1 MNSSEQFHLLELA
14 ERYVDGRL
22 TEAETQA
29 LDQRLRGDAEAR
41 ALFAKT
47 LYQDAELRF
56 DPGLLR
62 ELPATSPAPVETT
75 ARPWPYIVTAAA
87 AACLT
92 LFAGWLFIGQA
103 PHGVATLSQA
113 KQCQW
118 AGSSLPTVQGARLS
132 PGTLDLVEGIATLHF
147 DSGAEIV
154 MEAPATVEVLD
165 AMNCR
170 LKRGT
175 VVADVPPSAH
185 GFSIDTTQAK
195 VVDWGTRFGLSA
207 SENGNYRVQ
216 VLEGRVD
223 VNRKDGNAVKE
234 LHKGQTDDHGWLRS
248 RLNPEVNADAEP
260 NRWQP
265 DTIVDGG
272 GGWQI
277 ISTAFGHGKD
287 SYIQSS
293 NKPTRDF
300 GSDPFFRVKRSSL
313 QHDLNRK
320 GYLAFDL
327 SKFAG
332 RKFEDAELTLTIEP
346 SDLGFASMVPDST
359 FDVYGLTDEGE
370 DNWEENGLSWQ
381 HAPAHD
387 PAQPEKHLPVAGK
400 VKLLG
405 RFEIPQG
412 INRGTRTL
420 HGEALR
426 DFLNSKTDGLAT
438 FILCRETDEVGRS
451 GLVHA
456 FATKESASSTPP
468 LLRVKAK

>member
-1 MNSSEQFHLLELA
+1 MNSSEQWQLLELA

-22 TEAETQA
+22 SESETLA
-29 LDQRLRGDAEAR
+29 LDERLRSDAAAR
-41 ALFAKT
+41 ALFAKA
-47 LYQDAELRF
+47 LHQHAELRF
-56 DPGLLR
+56 DQGLSH
-62 ELPATSPAPVETT
+62 ELSLSPAAPQV
-75 ARPWPYIVTAAA
+75 RPWRYVATAAA
-87 AACLT
+87 AACITLVGAWLVVGHAKLT
-92 LFAGWLFIGQA
+92 
-103 PHGVATLSQA
+103 VATLTQA

-132 PGTLDLVEGIATLHF
+132 PGTLDLIEGIATLRF
-147 DSGAEIV
+147 DSGAEII

-170 LKRGT
+170 LRHGT

-207 SENGNYRVQ
+207 SDNGDYRVQ

-223 VNRKDGNAVKE
+223 VNHKDSAEIKQ
-234 LHKGQTDDHGWLRS
+234 LRQGQTDNHGWLQS
-248 RLNPEVNADAEP
+248 RLNPEPTADAEP

-265 DTIVDGG
+265 NTIVDAG
-272 GGWQI
+272 GGWQV

-293 NKPTRDF
+293 SKETRDF

-313 QHDLNRK
+313 QPDLNRK
-320 GYLAFDL
+320 GYIAFDL

-332 RKFEDAELTLTIEP
+332 RKFEDAELVLTIEP

-359 FDVYGLTDEGE
+359 FAVYGLTDESE
-370 DNWEENGLSWQ
+370 DAWEENGLSWQ

-387 PAQPEKHLPVAGK
+387 PNQPDKHLPIPGK

-412 INRGTRTL
+412 VNRGSRIL
-420 HGEALR
+420 RGEALR
-426 DFLNSKTDGLAT
+426 DFLNTDTNGIAT
-438 FILCRETDEVGRS
+438 FILCRETDETGRG

-456 FATKESASSTPP
+456 FATKESSGKTPP

>member
-1 MNSSEQFHLLELA
+1 MMKPSDQWQLLELA
-14 ERYVDGRL
+14 ERYVEGRL
-22 TEAETQA
+22 SEAETQA
-29 LDQRLRGDAEAR
+29 LDERLRTDAA
-41 ALFAKT
+41 ALAFFAKA
-47 LYQDAELRF
+47 LHQHAELCF
-56 DPGLLR
+56 DQGLGH
-62 ELPATSPAPVETT
+62 ELTTAPATPVN
-75 ARPWPYIVTAAA
+75 RPWRYIATAAA
-87 AACLT
+87 AACIT
-92 LFAGWLFIGQA
+92 LLGGWFLMDHA
-103 PHGVATLSQA
+103 KPTVATLTQA

-132 PGTLDLVEGIATLHF
+132 PGTLELIEGLATLRF
-147 DSGAEIV
+147 DSGAEII

-195 VVDWGTRFGLSA
+195 VVDWGTRFGLSTGD
-207 SENGNYRVQ
+207 NGNYMVQ

-223 VNRKDGNAVKE
+223 VNQKATAEVKQ
-234 LHKGQTDDHGWLRS
+234 LHKGQTDDHGWFKS
-248 RLNPEVNADAEP
+248 RLNPETTADAEP

-265 DTIVDGG
+265 NMIMDGG

-293 NKPTRDF
+293 SKPARDF
-300 GSDPFFRVKRSSL
+300 GSDPFFRVKYSSI
-313 QHDLNRK
+313 QPDLNRK

-332 RKFEDAELTLTIEP
+332 RKFEDAELVLTIEP

-359 FDVYGLTDEGE
+359 FAVYGLTDESE
-370 DNWEENGLSWQ
+370 DSWEENGLTWQ

-387 PAQPEKHLPVAGK
+387 PNQPEKHLPVAAK

-405 RFEIPQG
+405 RFDIPQG
-412 INRGTRTL
+412 ANRGTRTL
-420 HGEALR
+420 RGEALR
-426 DFLNSKTDGLAT
+426 DFLNTDTNGIAT
-438 FILCRETDEVGRS
+438 FILCRETDETGRG

-456 FATKESASSTPP
+456 FATKESSGKTPP